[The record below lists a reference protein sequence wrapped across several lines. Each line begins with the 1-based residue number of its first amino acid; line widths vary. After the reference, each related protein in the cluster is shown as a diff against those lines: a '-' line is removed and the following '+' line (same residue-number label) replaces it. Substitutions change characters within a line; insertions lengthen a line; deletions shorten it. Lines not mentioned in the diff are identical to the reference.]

1 MTTPDEQAAR
11 LDDAIAGL
19 LALRPR
25 VMGAAP
31 WQLAEYYGTEDEA
44 NWAPPEVL
52 AHVEEMLPFWL
63 GEIERILEG
72 PASSPVPFGRV
83 ATDVVRIG
91 IIGRDRTL
99 PLRELFARVAADG
112 ARLSARIRELDGA
125 DLAREG
131 LHPRL
136 GILTVGE
143 CLERFVI
150 SHVEDHVR
158 QLEEILAA
166 RGA

>member
-1 MTTPDEQAAR
+1 MTNPADLAAR
-11 LDDAIAGL
+11 LDAAIGSL
-19 LALRPR
+19 IGLRPR
-25 VMGAAP
+25 VVDAAP
-31 WQLAEYYGTEDEA
+31 WQLAELYGTEDEA
-44 NWAPPEVL
+44 RWAPPEVL
-52 AHVEEMLPFWL
+52 AHLEEMLPFWL

-72 PASSPVPFGRV
+72 PGSAPVPFGRV
-83 ATDVVRIG
+83 ATDTVRIG

-99 PLRELFARVAADG
+99 PLRELFARVAANG
-112 ARLSARIRELDGA
+112 ARLSARLREFDAA

-131 LHPRL
+131 LHPRM
-136 GILTVGE
+136 GVMTVVDILD
-143 CLERFVI
+143 RFAI

>member
-1 MTTPDEQAAR
+1 MTTSAEQADR
-11 LDDAIAGL
+11 LDAALAGL
-19 LALRPR
+19 LTLRSR
-25 VMGAAP
+25 VMDAGP

-44 NWAPPEVL
+44 HWAPPEVL

-72 PASSPVPFGRV
+72 PASAPVPFGRV

-91 IIGRDRTL
+91 TIGRDRTL

-112 ARLSARIRELDGA
+112 GRLSARIRELDA
-125 DLAREG
+125 EDLGREG
-131 LHPRL
+131 IHPRL
-136 GILTVGE
+136 GVLTVAE
-143 CLERFVI
+143 CLERFVT

>member
-1 MTTPDEQAAR
+1 MTTSADQAAR
-11 LDDAIAGL
+11 LDAAIGSL
-19 LALRPR
+19 MALQPR
-25 VMGAAP
+25 VVAAVP
-31 WQLAEYYGTEDEA
+31 WELAELYGTEDEA
-44 NWAPPEVL
+44 RWAPPEVL

-72 PASSPVPFGRV
+72 PGSAPVPFGRV
-83 ATDVVRIG
+83 ATDTVRIG

-112 ARLSARIRELDGA
+112 ARLSARLRELAGA

-131 LHPRL
+131 LHPRM
-136 GILTVGE
+136 GVMTVGDI
-143 CLERFVI
+143 LDRFAI

-158 QLEEILAA
+158 QLEEILVA

>member
-1 MTTPDEQAAR
+1 MTTPADQADR
-11 LDDAIAGL
+11 LDAAIGSL
-19 LALRPR
+19 IALRSR
-25 VMGAAP
+25 VLAAAP
-31 WQLAEYYGTEDEA
+31 WELAELYGTEDEA
-44 NWAPPEVL
+44 RWAPPEVL
-52 AHVEEMLPFWL
+52 AHLEEMLPFWL

-72 PASSPVPFGRV
+72 PGSAPVPFGRV
-83 ATDVVRIG
+83 ATDTVRIG

-99 PLRELFARVAADG
+99 PLRELFARVAANG
-112 ARLSARIRELDGA
+112 ARLSARLREFDAA

-131 LHPRL
+131 LHPRM
-136 GILTVGE
+136 GVMTVVDILD
-143 CLERFVI
+143 RFAI

>member
-1 MTTPDEQAAR
+1 MTTPDEQADR
-11 LDDAIAGL
+11 LDAAIGAL
-19 LALRPR
+19 LALQQR
-25 VMGAAP
+25 VVSAAP

-44 NWAPPEVL
+44 RWAPPEVL

-63 GEIERILEG
+63 GEVERILDG
-72 PASSPVPFGRV
+72 AADAPVPFGRV
-83 ATDVVRIG
+83 ATDTVRIG

-99 PLRELFARVAADG
+99 PLRELFARVASDG
-112 ARLSARIRELDGA
+112 ARLSRWIRELDAA

-136 GILTVGE
+136 GVVTVGDS
-143 CLERFVI
+143 LERFVT

-158 QLEEILAA
+158 QLEEILAT

>member
-1 MTTPDEQAAR
+1 MTTPAALADR
-11 LDDAIAGL
+11 LDAAIGSL
-19 LALRPR
+19 LSLRSR
-25 VMGAAP
+25 VVAAAP
-31 WQLAEYYGTEDEA
+31 WELAELYGTEDEA
-44 NWAPPEVL
+44 RWAPPEVL

-63 GEIERILEG
+63 GEAERILEG
-72 PASSPVPFGRV
+72 SASAPVPFGRV

-112 ARLSARIRELDGA
+112 ARLSERLREFDA
-125 DLAREG
+125 VDLAREG
-131 LHPRL
+131 LHPRM
-136 GILTVGE
+136 GVMTVEDILD
-143 CLERFVI
+143 RFAI

>member
-1 MTTPDEQAAR
+1 MTTPADLAAR
-11 LDDAIAGL
+11 TDAAIDSL

-25 VMGAAP
+25 VLAAAP
-31 WQLAEYYGTEDEA
+31 WELAELYGTEDEA
-44 NWAPPEVL
+44 RWAPPEVL

-72 PASSPVPFGRV
+72 PASTPVPFGRV
-83 ATDVVRIG
+83 ATDTVRIG

-99 PLRELFARVAADG
+99 PLRELFARVASDG
-112 ARLSARIRELDGA
+112 ARLSERLREFDAA
-125 DLAREG
+125 DLARQG
-131 LHPRL
+131 LHPRM
-136 GILTVGE
+136 GVMTAGDILD
-143 CLERFVI
+143 RFAI